1 MENFTKNKTCATWCW
16 IIAAVVGAVVA
27 LVLWGKPHWNLV
39 PSAFVGLLIFIIGGA
54 LLSWLLC
61 KPQAQSSAFSAAASN
76 TTASSV
82 MAGGA
87 VAAAAT
93 VAAVAPSASSSSASA
108 AKPAAAKKTP
118 AKEAVTAKP
127 ASSAVGSDAKNKA
140 AVKVPAKKV
149 AAKTTKTAAK
159 ATGAKGKAAAP
170 SKAST
175 AKAKAAAAP
184 KAEAKPATLTAARAG
199 GADDLK
205 QLKGVGP
212 ALEKTLNNLGFY
224 HFDQVAAWKKKDVSW
239 VDSNLRFKGRIERDG
254 WIAQAKI
261 LAKGGTTDF
270 SSKVKKGGVQ

>member
-1 MENFTKNKTCATWCW
+1 MENFTKNKTCTTWCW

-27 LVLWGKPHWNLV
+27 LVLWGKPNWNLV

-54 LLSWLLC
+54 LFSWLLC
-61 KPQAQSSAFSAAASN
+61 KPQAQSSASSAAASN

-87 VAAAAT
+87 VAAATT

-127 ASSAVGSDAKNKA
+127 ASSAVGSDAKTKA

-159 ATGAKGKAAAP
+159 ATGAKAKAAAP
-170 SKAST
+170 AKAST

-224 HFDQVAAWKKKDVSW
+224 HFDQVAAWKKKDVLW

-261 LAKGGTTDF
+261 LVKGGTTEF
-270 SSKVKKGGVQ
+270 SSKVKKGGV

>member
-1 MENFTKNKTCATWCW
+1 MENFTKNKTCTTWCW

-61 KPQAQSSAFSAAASN
+61 KPQAQSSDSSAAASN

-87 VAAAAT
+87 VAAAT
-93 VAAVAPSASSSSASA
+93 TVAPSASSSSASA
-108 AKPAAAKKTP
+108 AKPVAAKK
-118 AKEAVTAKP
+118 A
-127 ASSAVGSDAKNKA
+127 
-140 AVKVPAKKV
+140 PAKKV
-149 AAKTTKTAAK
+149 AAKTAKTAAK
-159 ATGAKGKAAAP
+159 ATVAKAKAAAP
-170 SKAST
+170 AKAST
-175 AKAKAAAAP
+175 AKVKASAAP

-261 LAKGGTTDF
+261 LAKGGTTEF
-270 SSKVKKGGVQ
+270 SSKVKKGGV

>member
-1 MENFTKNKTCATWCW
+1 MENFTKNKTYTTWCW

-61 KPQAQSSAFSAAASN
+61 KPQAQSSASSAAASN
-76 TTASSV
+76 TTASNV

-87 VAAAAT
+87 VAAAT
-93 VAAVAPSASSSSASA
+93 TVAPSASSSSASA
-108 AKPAAAKKTP
+108 AEPVAAKK
-118 AKEAVTAKP
+118 A
-127 ASSAVGSDAKNKA
+127 
-140 AVKVPAKKV
+140 PAKKV
-149 AAKTTKTAAK
+149 AAKTAKTAAK
-159 ATGAKGKAAAP
+159 ATV
-170 SKAST
+170 
-175 AKAKAAAAP
+175 AKAKAAAPAKASTAKVKASTAP

-212 ALEKTLNNLGFY
+212 ALEKALNNLGFY

-261 LAKGGTTDF
+261 LAKGGTTEF
-270 SSKVKKGGVQ
+270 SSKVKKGGV

>member
-1 MENFTKNKTCATWCW
+1 MENFTKNKTCTTWCW

-27 LVLWGKPHWNLV
+27 LVLWGKPNWYLV

-61 KPQAQSSAFSAAASN
+61 KPEAQSSASSAAASN

-87 VAAAAT
+87 VAAATT
-93 VAAVAPSASSSSASA
+93 VAAVAPSASSSSTSA

-127 ASSAVGSDAKNKA
+127 ASSAVGSDAKTKA

-212 ALEKTLNNLGFY
+212 ALEKTLNELGFY
-224 HFDQVAAWKKKDVSW
+224 HFDQVATWKKKDVAW

-261 LAKGGTTDF
+261 LAKGGTNEF
-270 SSKVKKGGVQ
+270 SSKVKKGGV